1 MCMGVFAHA
10 QFIRRANITCNKT
23 VVQTLMGMGAQR
35 LEKFSIESGYQ
46 DSQLHDI
53 WPEYGKSLG
62 I

>member
-10 QFIRRANITCNKT
+10 QSLRQAYITCKKT
-23 VVQTLMGMGAQR
+23 VVQTLMAMEAQR
-35 LEKFSIESGYQ
+35 LEKFSIKSGYQ

-53 WPEYGKSLG
+53 WPESGKSLR